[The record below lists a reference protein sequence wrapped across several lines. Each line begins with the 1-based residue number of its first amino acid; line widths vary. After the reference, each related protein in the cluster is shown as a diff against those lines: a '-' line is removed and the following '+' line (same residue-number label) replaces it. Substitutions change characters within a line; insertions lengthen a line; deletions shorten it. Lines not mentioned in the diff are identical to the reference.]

1 MLTLYVRTGCP
12 YCGKVLREAEEMGVT
27 FILKNISEPEIAA
40 ELVAR
45 GGKQQVPY
53 LVDEAND
60 KEMYES
66 EDIIAYLHESFKT
79 GE

>member
-1 MLTLYVRTGCP
+1 MLTLYVRTGCG
-12 YCGKVLREAEEMGVT
+12 YCGKVLQEAEEMGIT
-27 FILKNISEPEIAA
+27 FNLKNVSDPAVVA
-40 ELVAR
+40 ELMAR

-53 LVDEAND
+53 LVDEENN

-66 EDIIAYLHESFKT
+66 DDIIAYLHESFKT